1 MAGPDDQ
8 EERSALSPEAL
19 KIVARDVAGIV
30 MTDEELGLCA
40 NRLDG
45 LLSALRELENLDLGE
60 LEPLY
65 TILLPEEK

>member
-1 MAGPDDQ
+1 MAGPENQ
-8 EERSALSPEAL
+8 GERSALSPEAL
-19 KIVARDVAGIV
+19 KIVARDVAGIN

>member
-65 TILLPEEK
+65 TILLPEEN